1 MLLAA
6 NLTLRRNF
14 TFNLIYHLQLGTS
27 KFCIAP
33 YDKRHNRLVN
43 LSYNCDVKS
52 DLEVPKNENI
62 IAESANS

>member
-6 NLTLRRNF
+6 NLTLRHNY
-14 TFNLIYHLQLGTS
+14 TFNLIYQLQLGTS

-33 YDKRHNRLVN
+33 YDKRNNRLIK
-43 LSYNCDVKS
+43 LSYNCDMKS
-52 DLEVPKNENI
+52 DLEVRKNENI